1 MYKFSQNLKELVIT
15 GAICTFQLR
24 EYQTASETCWVAK
37 TSMSLASFV
46 NFGVLKEDFSPRL
59 PHIGLKLLEITD
71 SAIQFSY
78 TLVNSLIIRD

>member
-24 EYQTASETCWVAK
+24 EYKTASKTCWVAK

-46 NFGVLKEDFSPRL
+46 NFGVLKEDFSPKL
-59 PHIGLKLLEITD
+59 PHIGLKFTD